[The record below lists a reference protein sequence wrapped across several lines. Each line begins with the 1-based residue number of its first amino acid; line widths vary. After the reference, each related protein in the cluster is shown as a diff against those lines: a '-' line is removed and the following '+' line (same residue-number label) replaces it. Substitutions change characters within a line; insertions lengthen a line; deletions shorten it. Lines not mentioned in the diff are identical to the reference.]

1 MEVDFN
7 QYVNSNTLELNNLY
21 VYMEKLVNFLQKKQ
35 NITSLTLSNCY
46 IDAQCGEVLNEALE
60 NINLPNIT
68 ECKLTSSIIGAEG
81 SIAIT
86 KLLKNGNFPNLIKLD
101 LISNDIDVESG
112 IILMSALRGSSF
124 SNIKEFNLLYDNVCN
139 EGIAALRES

>member
-1 MEVDFN
+1 M
-7 QYVNSNTLELNNLY
+7 
-21 VYMEKLVNFLQKKQ
+21 
-35 NITSLTLSNCY
+35 
-46 IDAQCGEVLNEALE
+46 
-60 NINLPNIT
+60 
-68 ECKLTSSIIGAEG
+68 
-81 SIAIT
+81 
-86 KLLKNGNFPNLIKLD
+86 LKNGNFPNLIKLD

>member
-1 MEVDFN
+1 MEADFN
-7 QYVNSNTLELNNLY
+7 QCVHSNTLELNNLCA
-21 VYMEKLVNFLQKKQ
+21 YMEKLVNFLQKKQ

-46 IDAQCGEVLNEALE
+46 IDAQCGGVLNEALE

-86 KLLKNGNFPNLIKLD
+86 KLLKNG
-101 LISNDIDVESG
+101 
-112 IILMSALRGSSF
+112 
-124 SNIKEFNLLYDNVCN
+124 
-139 EGIAALRES
+139 